1 MVATVVV
8 VIVLVVVAVVVIV
21 VRVITCC
28 LAAYC
33 CYYYYYC
40 SFAYCLATVL
50 RLFPLTSIDCSSSI
64 DKAGDIY
71 GA

>member
-8 VIVLVVVAVVVIV
+8 VIVLVVVVVVIV

-33 CYYYYYC
+33 CYYYYC

-64 DKAGDIY
+64 DKAGGIY

>member
-8 VIVLVVVAVVVIV
+8 VIVLVVVVVVIV

-33 CYYYYYC
+33 CYYYYC

>member
-28 LAAYC
+28 LAAHC
-33 CYYYYYC
+33 CYYYYC